1 VTRARAGCVGEQVGA
16 VSAEMGA
23 GAALLDT
30 AGRACAAAQWELL
43 VVTVESAPELAD
55 VAVLAS
61 AGAFVS
67 LV

>member
-1 VTRARAGCVGEQVGA
+1 
-16 VSAEMGA
+16 MGA